1 MGGGFFRLLI
11 AVVLIIAGA
20 VLVLE
25 NIGIVDIN
33 MDNAWLFI
41 YPSIFVLFG
50 LKWMIDKI
58 RHKGGSWIFGSFF
71 FIFGSLLLL
80 DRFDVITFHFWDVVK
95 LWPLLIV
102 YIGFSFISKPKRVK
116 VIHTSTDENDKQIKT
131 EKYDSS
137 YFSVGEYDYTQPNWK
152 VEPMN
157 LKSMAGDFYMDFSK
171 AFIPEKEIP
180 ISIKSLAGDV
190 HILIPEN
197 VAFRVDASAKAG
209 DIDIAGQKAEGINR
223 RLRYETN
230 DYPSAVKKLDIHVT
244 LKAGSIRVV
253 TV

>member
-1 MGGGFFRLLI
+1 MTMGGFFRFLF
-11 AVVLIIAGA
+11 AVVLIVAGTG
-20 VLVLE
+20 LVLA

-33 MDNAWLFI
+33 MDNVWLYI

-50 LKWMIDKI
+50 LKWMIDKM

-80 DRFDVITFHFWDVVK
+80 NRFDVISFQFWDVFR

-102 YIGFSFISKPKRVK
+102 YIGFSFIRRPNK
-116 VIHTSTDENDKQIKT
+116 VTVTYTSDDDKQAKT
-131 EKYDSS
+131 EYDNS
-137 YFSVGEYDYTQPNWK
+137 YFSVGEHEYSQPNWK

-171 AFIPEKEIP
+171 AFIPDKETP

-209 DIDIAGQKAEGINR
+209 DIDVVGQKAEGINR

-230 DYPSAVKKLDIHVT
+230 EYESAVKKLDIHVN